1 MLENK
6 VAIVTG
12 ASSGIGYATS
22 LALSKAGVRVAVGAR
37 RIDRL
42 QQLEKQIVNNRSGD
56 EGRKR
61 SGEEIFIHK
70 KLDVTNKSD
79 CDSFVD
85 TVVRKWGRVD
95 ILINNAGL
103 MPLSYFKN
111 CKVEEWEQMI
121 DVNIKGVLY
130 CTSAVIPYMIDKK
143 SGHIVNLSSVAG
155 RIVFA
160 GGSVYCATKH
170 AITAFSEGLRKE
182 LSPEYKIRVTCIEP
196 GAVATEL
203 LETITD
209 ESMSKFIQASKDMEK
224 LQSED
229 ITNAILYA
237 IQTPNHVNIN
247 EILIRPT
254 AQER

>member
-1 MLENK
+1 MLENNK

-12 ASSGIGYATS
+12 ASSGIGYATA
-22 LALSKAGVRVAVGAR
+22 LALSKVGIRVAVGAR
-37 RIDRL
+37 RVDRL
-42 QQLEKQIVNNRSGD
+42 QELEKQIVKNN
-56 EGRKR
+56 EKGR
-61 SGEEIFIHK
+61 EIFIQK
-70 KLDVTNKSD
+70 KLDVTSKSD

-85 TVVRKWGRVD
+85 TVVKKWGKVD

-103 MPLSYFKN
+103 MPLSFFKN
-111 CKVEEWEQMI
+111 NKVEEWEQMI

-130 CTSAVIPYMIDKK
+130 CTSAVIPHMLDKK

-170 AITAFSEGLRKE
+170 AITAFSEGLRNE
-182 LSPEYKIRVTCIEP
+182 LSPKYNIRVTCIEP
-196 GAVATEL
+196 GAVSTEL

-209 ESMSKFIQASKDMEK
+209 ESMAKFIQASKSMET

-229 ITNAILYA
+229 IANAILYA
-237 IQTPNHVNIN
+237 IQSPNHVNVN

>member
-1 MLENK
+1 M
-6 VAIVTG
+6 AIVTG

-22 LALSKAGVRVAVGAR
+22 LALSKRGVRVAVGAR
-37 RIDRL
+37 RQDRL
-42 QQLEKQIVNNRSGD
+42 QRLENQILNNRDGQ
-56 EGRKR
+56 GYQ
-61 SGEEIFIHK
+61 EIFMQK
-70 KLDVTNKSD
+70 KLDVTSKLD

-85 TVVRKWGRVD
+85 AVIRKWGRID
-95 ILINNAGL
+95 ILVNNAGL

-111 CKVEEWEQMI
+111 CKVKEWEQMI
-121 DVNIKGVLY
+121 DVNIRGVLY

-143 SGHIVNLSSVAG
+143 SGHIVNVSSVAG

-160 GGSVYCATKH
+160 GGSIYCATKH

-182 LSPEYKIRVTCIEP
+182 LSPEYNIRVTCVEP

-209 ESMSKFIQASKDMEK
+209 ESMSEFIEGSKNMER

-229 ITNAILYA
+229 IASAILYA
-237 IQTPNHVNIN
+237 IQAPNHVNVN
-247 EILIRPT
+247 EILISPT